1 MFLFRNNYFLMIKRN
16 INYKYELQ
24 KLIEVEIY

>member
-16 INYKYELQ
+16 IHYKYELQ
-24 KLIEVEIY
+24 KLIEVENY